1 MTRAPRRTTL
11 PAIRLWSDL
20 HLEMRRQRALL
31 PPLTPPPAG
40 ALVLLAG
47 DIAAGVDGI
56 RWAAATFPDHQVGY
70 VLGNHEFYGSNF
82 RTLVDVA
89 RAEAAGT
96 NVHLLEGDSWDA
108 APGVRVLGATLWTD
122 FDLWGPASRL
132 AAMHEGRRLADA
144 TQIECEGRLLSPA
157 DTRERHLH
165 TVAWLEHELQ
175 RASDDG
181 VAAVVLTHHAPHP
194 LGLMPQHRT
203 PSNLLSAAFASD
215 LSHLMD
221 GPTAPVLWA
230 FGHTHWSVDTV
241 VGRTRLWSNQ
251 PGYLF
256 RGEGRRFRRS
266 GDHRESDGEH

>member
-1 MTRAPRRTTL
+1 MTRAPRRPSL
-11 PAIRLWSDL
+11 PDIRLWSDL
-20 HLEMRRQRALL
+20 HLEMRRQRELL

-56 RWAAATFPDHQVGY
+56 RWAAETFPEHQIGY
-70 VLGNHEFYGSNF
+70 VLGNHEFYGGSF

-89 RAEAAGT
+89 RAEASGT
-96 NVHLLEGDSWDA
+96 NVHLLEGDTWDA
-108 APGVRVLGATLWTD
+108 APDVRVLGATLWTD
-122 FDLWGPASRL
+122 FDLWGPESRL
-132 AAMHEGRRLADA
+132 AAMHESRRLADA
-144 TQIECEGRLLSPA
+144 TLIECEGRPLSPA

-165 TVAWLEHELQ
+165 TVAWLEAELR
-175 RASDDG
+175 RAAKDG

-221 GPTAPVLWA
+221 GPAAPVLWV
-230 FGHTHWSVDTV
+230 FGHTHHSVDAV
-241 VGRTRLWSNQ
+241 VGQTRVISNQ
-251 PGYLF
+251 AGYFF
-256 RGEGRRFRRS
+256 REEETGFQP
-266 GDHRESDGEH
+266 